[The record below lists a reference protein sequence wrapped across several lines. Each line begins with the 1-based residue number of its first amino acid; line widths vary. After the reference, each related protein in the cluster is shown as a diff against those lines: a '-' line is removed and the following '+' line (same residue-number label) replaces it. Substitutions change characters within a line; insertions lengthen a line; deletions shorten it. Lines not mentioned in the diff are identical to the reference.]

1 MHGIMSRRAAL
12 EQACDTIAATCACF
26 TVRIASRSI
35 TRFYDAVLAPSGLRA
50 TQFVVL
56 VGVFRGFGTTLTALA
71 KVLGM
76 DRTSLSRNLRPL
88 LRRGFVTTVPATD
101 QRRRTL
107 QTTKRGERLLAR
119 TIPSWRRAQQHVVTT
134 VGSDR
139 WTTLAGELRG
149 LAKAIRVDAHKK
161 SSAP

>member
-1 MHGIMSRRAAL
+1 GGKERICTESWAGGPSWNRPATPSRRRAP
-12 EQACDTIAATCACF
+12 
-26 TVRIASRSI
+26 ASPSGSRH
-35 TRFYDAVLAPSGLRA
+35 APSRA
-50 TQFVVL
+50 STMPFSPRADSAPRSSSSSL
-56 VGVFRGFGTTLTALA
+56 VCFEDSGTTLTALA
-71 KVLGM
+71 RVLGM

-139 WTTLAGELRG
+139 WATLAGELRG
-149 LAKAIRVDAHKK
+149 LAKAI
-161 SSAP
+161 